1 MNAIYEIRRA
11 DTAMYAR
18 DADGWHALG
27 TTDSLFGERMC
38 KGIELEGVKIG
49 LFRVDGEIHALDDI
63 CTHGAALLSDGE
75 FEGHEVECPLHA
87 GLVDVR
93 TGRALSAPVTR
104 DTRHHETRIE
114 ADVLYVR
121 LRS

>member
-1 MNAIYEIRRA
+1 MYERGE
-11 DTAMYAR
+11 
-18 DADGWHALG
+18 DGWYAIG
-27 TTDSLFGERMC
+27 AMAEVFGARAC
-38 KGIELEGVKIG
+38 RGIELEGVKIG
-49 LFRVDGEIHALDDI
+49 LFLVDDEVHALDDI
-63 CTHGAALLSDGE
+63 CTHGAALLSNGE

-93 TGRALSAPVTR
+93 TGRALSAPITR

-121 LRS
+121 LQA

>member
-1 MNAIYEIRRA
+1 MNAIHEIKLVGA
-11 DTAMYAR
+11 AVYAR
-18 DADGWHALG
+18 GEEGWYAIG
-27 TTDSLFGERMC
+27 APDEVFGERMC

-49 LFRVDGEIHALDDI
+49 LFRVDDEIHALDDI
-63 CTHGAALLSDGE
+63 CTHGAAMLSDGE

-104 DTRHHETRIE
+104 DTR
-114 ADVLYVR
+114 
-121 LRS
+121 

>member
-1 MNAIYEIRRA
+1 MNAIHETKLAGAATYEQG
-11 DTAMYAR
+11 
-18 DADGWHALG
+18 ADGWYFIGEIDAVF
-27 TTDSLFGERMC
+27 DERMC

-63 CTHGAALLSDGE
+63 CTHGAALLTDGE

-93 TGRALSAPVTR
+93 TGRALEAPITR
-104 DTRHHETRIE
+104 DTRHHETRTE

-121 LRS
+121 LRA